1 MVLIRLASIGLG
13 CLVLGFGADEIDA
26 ALRHLRDVVA
36 TNVAS
41 IYDHLLGRALHALL
55 NPFYGRGQLPIIAAG
70 LRGIDVDNQAVRG
83 IR

>member
-1 MVLIRLASIGLG
+1 MS
-13 CLVLGFGADEIDA
+13 

-36 TNVAS
+36 TDVAP
-41 IYDHLLGRALHALL
+41 IYDHLLGRAVHALL
-55 NPFYGRGQLPIIAAG
+55 KPLYGGRQLLIIAAG